1 MAVVGG
7 DDHGAGLVTI
17 PAALLVHTVVVV
29 RPATSTD
36 AYGDTARD
44 YGAGAT
50 RTTISGRVQQDSRS
64 ESADALRD
72 SAEQLWTLFTNHTDI
87 RVLDRLEWAGHPQG
101 SVTFEVVGPPEPTY
115 AGGPD
120 VHHYE
125 VSLRQQVG

>member
-1 MAVVGG
+1 V
-7 DDHGAGLVTI
+7 I
-17 PAALLVHTVVVV
+17 PATLLPHTVVVV

-36 AYGDTARD
+36 AYGDSARD

-50 RTTISGRVQQDSRS
+50 RTTITGRLQQDARS

-72 SAEQLWTLFTNHTDI
+72 SAVQLWTLFTNATDI

-115 AGGPD
+115 AGPAD
-120 VHHYE
+120 VHHLE
-125 VSLRQQVG
+125 VSLRQQAG